1 MEDDPMLHEHDAAA
15 ARPDGTTG
23 PERRAA
29 PRIDWP
35 VTAELLRHVS
45 VGRGGVPG
53 GPARTI
59 NVSLTGVLVA
69 VPFECTPGEE
79 LNLRFPLDRGD
90 ELAVVARVVR
100 IADESD
106 PAAGEWLAGCEFV
119 AVPVK
124 ERCRL
129 AKFLMRRRADVIAAH
144 ARESTR
150 R

>member
-1 MEDDPMLHEHDAAA
+1 MPHEHDAAG

-29 PRIDWP
+29 PDRLP

-69 VPFECTPGEE
+69 VPFACTPGEE
-79 LNLRFPLDRGD
+79 LDLRFPLDRGD

-100 IADESD
+100 IADDSN